1 MLDIFF
7 CAVLVSLSMLEKAP
21 RLMSNTQNLPI
32 YILKWKCQSKATQPK
47 KGKNSPKQV
56 RHAWKYGS
64 NKKKMISTS
73 FLSVSIFTYFF
84 SILLIVLEKGGH
96 LINKRRIVNL

>member
-1 MLDIFF
+1 MFF
-7 CAVLVSLSMLEKAP
+7 CAVLVSLSPLEKAP
-21 RLMSNTQNLPI
+21 RLMSNTQNLRI

-64 NKKKMISTS
+64 NKK
-73 FLSVSIFTYFF
+73 
-84 SILLIVLEKGGH
+84 
-96 LINKRRIVNL
+96 R